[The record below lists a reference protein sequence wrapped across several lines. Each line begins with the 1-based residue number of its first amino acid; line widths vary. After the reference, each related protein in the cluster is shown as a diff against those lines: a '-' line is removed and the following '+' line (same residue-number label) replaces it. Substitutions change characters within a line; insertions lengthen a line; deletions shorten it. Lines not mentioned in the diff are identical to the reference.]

1 MARKHIAWYSKGLR
15 DGNRFR
21 QHMNLLEQPDEQ
33 LAFTRD
39 FFEQLEQQQDAR
51 AA

>member
-1 MARKHIAWYSKGLR
+1 MARKHIAWYSKRQR

-21 QHMNLLEQPDEQ
+21 QHVNKIDSATAQ
-33 LAFTRD
+33 LAYVSEYFDR
-39 FFEQLEQQQDAR
+39 LPEQQEL

>member
-1 MARKHIAWYSKGLR
+1 MARKHIAWYSKRQR

-21 QHMNLLEQPDEQ
+21 ALVNRIESAPAQ
-33 LAFTRD
+33 LAYVCDYFS
-39 FFEQLEQQQDAR
+39 QLSERQEL